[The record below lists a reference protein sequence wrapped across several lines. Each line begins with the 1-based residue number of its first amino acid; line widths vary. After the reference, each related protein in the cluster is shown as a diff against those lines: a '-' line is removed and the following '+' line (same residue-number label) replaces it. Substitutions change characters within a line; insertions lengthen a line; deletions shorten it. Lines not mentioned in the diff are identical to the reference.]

1 MDGENCDAV
10 AIIKSETQQ
19 QLLQVSRNNQQV
31 TARKATGIS
40 LSKVEKGCVIFAKNE
55 DQGYQIAVVDNNK
68 KGGEAKFWKDSFC
81 MLNHIIVQNT
91 KPFV

>member
-1 MDGENCDAV
+1 MQQSKHIAKMLYENSVHPKIKEGELSLFYLNGCELDGENCDAV

-40 LSKVEKGCVIFAKNE
+40 LSKVEKDV
-55 DQGYQIAVVDNNK
+55 
-68 KGGEAKFWKDSFC
+68 
-81 MLNHIIVQNT
+81 
-91 KPFV
+91 